1 MKKLLSVVLILLF
14 SVSIYSQ
21 EFSCPEDLPAINFSE
36 AISFDK
42 SFNITHSLS
51 QTIDPGNS
59 VSCNIGGIHY
69 KNSYY
74 RVFDLEKEFNLNG
87 DWLVQNVEYGID
99 AANSGTG
106 NSQPVNIIL
115 YVMSEYNNEIIKD
128 SLTQKG
134 DTLKFDVFNNE
145 SGTLKIVEISPNVN
159 VNLGQVLVVEVL
171 VPDGQEDD
179 HSFFIGSNDLG
190 ETDSTFIMADDCGES
205 TPVPMSDLLF
215 PDMHLVM
222 KVLGV
227 YENPTPEILSFNIE
241 GQITDT
247 EIINDPDWEINI
259 VMPVEAEL
267 NALSPTITIPA
278 GFQVIPASEEEVDF
292 SLGSVTYE
300 VNNEYGK
307 VSQTWEVSVTNAGPD
322 ILDVQ
327 ISGQNGETVIN
338 NENYTVTV
346 PVPIGTDL
354 TNLTPVITIYE
365 DEGFTIEPESGV
377 SQDFS
382 SGPVIYTV
390 SHETLPLSQDWEITV
405 YEAVAGI
412 KDLIHKEIKI
422 YPNPANDIVR
432 FKSDNIERI
441 EIFDITGNL
450 IYFNCFS
457 EYIDVT
463 DLSEGVYYLKI
474 YSEKCIYTE
483 KLIVIH

>member
-21 EFSCPEDLPAINFSE
+21 EFSNPEDLPAINFSE
-36 AISFDK
+36 AISFEK
-42 SFNITHSLS
+42 SFMVTHSLS
-51 QTIDPGNS
+51 QIIDPGTS
-59 VSCNIGGIHY
+59 VSCNSGGIHY
-69 KNSYY
+69 ENSYY
-74 RVFDLEKEFNLNG
+74 RVFDLEKEFNING
-87 DWLVQNVEYGID
+87 DWLVQNVEFGID

-115 YVMSEYNNEIIKD
+115 YVMSEYNNSIIKD

-134 DTLKFDVFNNE
+134 DTLKFDVNNNE
-145 SGTLKIVEISPNVN
+145 SGTLKIVEVSPNVN
-159 VNLGQVLVVEVL
+159 VNLGQVLVVEVW
-171 VPDGQEDD
+171 VPNGQDEG

-190 ETDSTFIMADDCGES
+190 ETDSTYIQAGDCGVDD
-205 TPVPMSDLLF
+205 PIPMSELLF

-222 KVLGV
+222 NLLGV
-227 YENPTPEILSFNIE
+227 YEDPTPEILSFNIE
-241 GQITDT
+241 GQITET
-247 EIINDPDWEINI
+247 EIINDPDWKVNI
-259 VMPVEAEL
+259 VMSVEAEL

-422 YPNPANDIVR
+422 YPNPANDIL
-432 FKSDNIERI
+432 KTDLNNIEKI
-441 EIFDITGNL
+441 EIFDINGNL
-450 IYFNCFS
+450 MIFDLFP
-457 EYIDVT
+457 EYINIS
-463 DLSEGVYYLKI
+463 DLSEGVYI
-474 YSEKCIYTE
+474 IRIYTE
-483 KLIVIH
+483 KSIYTERLIIIH